1 MRRKLL
7 ASLTAALLFAGTV
20 AASGPETAKVQ
31 KAAAQGPVKPQASV
45 QPAAAQTRKSEP
57 KASKSAAAPLKK
69 ASIKKSA
76 RNRRRHR
83 QVGLASWYGK
93 KFQGHMTASGEPYN
107 MYRLTAAHKELPL
120 GSLIKVT
127 NLRNGKW
134 VIVRVNDRGPYV
146 GNRIVDLSYGAA
158 EILDMRPYG
167 VQKVSLELV
176 SPEPVVAGLAP
187 GSE

>member
-7 ASLTAALLFAGTV
+7 ASLTAALLLAGTV

-31 KAAAQGPVKPQASV
+31 KAAAQGPVKPQAS
-45 QPAAAQTRKSEP
+45 AKSASTKAQKTEP
-57 KASKSAAAPLKK
+57 KTQNSSAAASKK
-69 ASIKKSA
+69 ANAKKQA
-76 RNRRRHR
+76 RSRRKHR

-167 VQKVSLELV
+167 VQKVELELV
-176 SPEPVVAGLAP
+176 SPEPVVAGLA
-187 GSE
+187 SNLE